1 MRTAWPVR
9 ADFNERHCG
18 GCQNGD
24 VRETGL
30 LVEVPEAAHLVAS
43 WRARYDP
50 VTTRGIP
57 AHVTALWPFVAPE
70 EIDAAVI
77 DGLRAA
83 LRTVEP
89 FEFELDHVNEFPGVV
104 WLHPE
109 PDVPFR
115 SLTRAIWMAFPDY
128 PPYRGAFPDSSRTS
142 PSGWPTRMPHSRPCC
157 ASWTPPLRDTSLFE
171 AASPPCQCSRPTVTA
186 SGPESSPCR
195 WAPSLRMRVADC
207 SGAECDP

>member
-1 MRTAWPVR
+1 MTTCARQDSSSRFRRLNTWSPR
-9 ADFNERHCG
+9 G
-18 GCQNGD
+18 
-24 VRETGL
+24 
-30 LVEVPEAAHLVAS
+30 
-43 WRARYDP
+43 RARYDP

-89 FEFELDHVNEFPGVV
+89 FEFELDHVDEFPGVV

-115 SLTRAIWMAFPDY
+115 SLTRAIWTAFPNY
-128 PPYRGAFPDSSRTS
+128 PPYRGAFPDSQ
-142 PSGWPTRMPHSRPCC
+142 PHLTVGLADSD
-157 ASWTPPLRDTSLFE
+157 AAQHALRSQLDGAVKGRL
-171 AASPPCQCSRPTVTA
+171 PVRGRVTA
-186 SGPESSPCR
+186 LSVFTSDSDR
-195 WAPSLRMRVADC
+195 FWTRILSLPL
-207 SGAECDP
+207 GT

>member
-1 MRTAWPVR
+1 LRTAWPVR

-30 LVEVPEAAHLVAS
+30 LVEVPEAEHLVAS

-128 PPYRGAFPDSSRTS
+128 PPYRGAFPDSQ
-142 PSGWPTRMPHSRPCC
+142 PHLTVGLADSD
-157 ASWTPPLRDTSLFE
+157 AAQQALLRQLDTAFE
-171 AASPPCQCSRPTVTA
+171 GHLPIRGSVTA
-186 SGPESSPCR
+186 LSVFTSDSDGFWTR
-195 WAPSLRMRVADC
+195 ILSLPL
-207 SGAECDP
+207 GT